1 MMNGAFS
8 IRSPLTV
15 ALLLQPEVAIS
26 PGAVGG
32 PGAAVSTLSVPPGR
46 PKVGEPQ
53 IEYWS
58 CVYIGPLILS
68 PVIQLITP
76 QSRRAA
82 VAQERGAVLV
92 VGRVGVGVRVERLVD
107 RVPEEV
113 ERRVAA
119 EAGDDRPGRLV
130 APVASAPCPVNFIRK
145 LPVAKS
151 IIVPT
156 GFVVLHAPAP
166 FAGTAT

>member
-1 MMNGAFS
+1 MNGAFS

-15 ALLLQPEVAIS
+15 ALLLQPEVAII

-68 PVIQLITP
+68 PLIQLITP
-76 QSRRAA
+76 QLDGRPSRRNAA
-82 VAQERGAVLV
+82 QFWWL
-92 VGRVGVGVRVERLVD
+92 
-107 RVPEEV
+107 
-113 ERRVAA
+113 
-119 EAGDDRPGRLV
+119 AG
-130 APVASAPCPVNFIRK
+130 SA
-145 LPVAKS
+145 
-151 IIVPT
+151 
-156 GFVVLHAPAP
+156 
-166 FAGTAT
+166 